1 MGEEAGGE
9 RDRESQRCDA
19 IFCSFTKFCF
29 CKNNKRRII
38 KEGLDR
44 ECPRNQTGLI
54 GKQMA
59 LLQHRFV
66 RRTLTCVG
74 SWGHAN

>member
-9 RDRESQRCDA
+9 RDKESQRCDA
-19 IFCSFTKFCF
+19 IFCSF
-29 CKNNKRRII
+29 IQ
-38 KEGLDR
+38 EGLDR

-74 SWGHAN
+74 SWGYAN

>member
-9 RDRESQRCDA
+9 SLRERERQRCDV
-19 IFCSFTKFCF
+19 IFCSF
-29 CKNNKRRII
+29 IQ
-38 KEGLDR
+38 EGLDR
-44 ECPRNQTGLI
+44 ERPRNQMGLI

>member
-9 RDRESQRCDA
+9 SLRERERQRCVV
-19 IFCSFTKFCF
+19 IFCSF
-29 CKNNKRRII
+29 IQ
-38 KEGLDR
+38 EGLDR
-44 ECPRNQTGLI
+44 ERPRNQMGLI
-54 GKQMA
+54 SKQMA